1 MRTDIT
7 LERGNRVL
15 IIDTKWYG
23 STTGGMHGGKVHS
36 HNLCQIFAYAKN
48 RDAGFGSE
56 PHEVAGMLLYART
69 RQQLQ
74 PDVTYKMSG
83 NAITVTTLDL
93 SREFSEIAAKL
104 DAVAM
109 EFFGGTERRLY
120 PSAHMELIDF

>member
-36 HNLCQIFAYAKN
+36 HNLYQIFAYVKN
-48 RDAGFGSE
+48 RDAGFGDD

-69 RQQLQ
+69 RQRLQ

-109 EFFGGTERRLY
+109 GFFGGDVELGYT
-120 PSAHMELIDF
+120 AHTAFAEL